1 MSRAKRTISEIKN
14 LNRIAWLRAIPI
26 DDITRE
32 YPGMTRGDAV
42 RRFSV
47 HFD

>member
-1 MSRAKRTISEIKN
+1 MPSGAISEIEN
-14 LNRIAWLRAIPI
+14 LDRLAWLRAIPI

-32 YPGMTRGDAV
+32 NPGMARGDAV
-42 RRFSV
+42 RRLSV